1 MEMRLEGQ
9 VMEDLKTVRICTFV
23 LYAVDSQGSDTTTGL
38 RFGKL
43 TWWGG
48 R

>member
-9 VMEDLKTVRICTFV
+9 GHGGLEDSENLHPFV
-23 LYAVDSQGSDTTTGL
+23 LYAVDSQGSTTTGL